1 MKCISRIP
9 DRTASIYFVPDKLA
23 HHINFYDN
31 KLMINKIKDF
41 LKNKFAR
48 KKVEDFSDRSQ
59 SQMDDDDD
67 RLTSQIESG
76 EEESWDASS
85 TGAYNRLESP
95 SETPV
100 EMNADRDIDE
110 EIDLDLDSESSA
122 TSTDKIPE
130 KTAIYTDFTSSYIPN
145 NDLLD
150 GAPERKL
157 SFKEKITAFVART
170 KFRLSQVKFKK
181 PDLAG
186 IKGIKLPQ
194 ITKMGPDGPAL
205 SPNLSK
211 SIEKFLSRDSRE
223 VIHQFTIVLIVCGMT
238 YILGKLTAL
247 SLRGDPAL
255 ETAKSFSVEI
265 PMDKDFNPMV
275 LNQVKSIN
283 IFRTN
288 TGLGGPKKLA
298 DTKCDEASQASS
310 LPIKLVNT
318 IVLQDTVKSLASV
331 QVRGDRVLQEVREGD
346 QIDNMAKIFK
356 ITRLEILVKNLE
368 SGTCESIASED
379 AEEANSPIQVM
390 SPSESRTYKATK
402 KISGIENVGNKFVI
416 SKVLLDEKMKD
427 IGSILT
433 QAKAIKIQNPD
444 GTLAFKMTEM
454 DPNGIFTYLGIQD
467 QDIITSIDGK
477 PIYDM
482 NEVMTKF
489 AKIKNLDKLQLGIKR
504 EGSDSFQDYS
514 IKK

>member
-1 MKCISRIP
+1 MKNQTSYIP
-9 DRTASIYFVPDKLA
+9 DETASILFVPDMLA

-41 LKNKFAR
+41 LKNKFGR
-48 KKVEDFSDRSQ
+48 KKVEDLSDQ
-59 SQMDDDDD
+59 SESDDEISDQH
-67 RLTSQIESG
+67 LTSQIETG
-76 EEESWDASS
+76 DEESWDASS
-85 TGAYNRLESP
+85 VGAYNKLESSP
-95 SETPV
+95 QS
-100 EMNADRDIDE
+100 
-110 EIDLDLDSESSA
+110 DSELLSSDET
-122 TSTDKIPE
+122 TSEAGDEIVEEDLEIEASEEYQVNSNLPE
-130 KTAIYTDFTSSYIPN
+130 KTAAYKDFSPSQIQEEFT
-145 NDLLD
+145 
-150 GAPERKL
+150 ERKL
-157 SFKEKITAFVART
+157 SFKEKITAFLARS
-170 KFRLSQVKFKK
+170 KFKLSQVKFKR
-181 PDLAG
+181 PDLS
-186 IKGIKLPQ
+186 GIKLPQ

-205 SPNLSK
+205 SPNLSR
-211 SIEKFLSRDSRE
+211 SLEKFLSRESRE
-223 VIHQFTIVLIVCGMT
+223 VIHQFTIVLMVCGVT
-238 YILGKLTAL
+238 YILGKLSAL
-247 SLRGDPAL
+247 ALRGDPTL

-265 PMDKDFNPMV
+265 PMDQDFQPMV

-288 TGLGGPKKLA
+288 SGIGNTKKLA
-298 DTKCDEASQASS
+298 DTKCEEATQASS

-318 IVLQDTVKSLASV
+318 IVLQDTIKSLASV

-346 QIDNMAKIFK
+346 SIDNLAKIFK

-368 SGTCESIASED
+368 NGTCESIASED
-379 AEEANSPIQVM
+379 AEETTSPISVM
-390 SPSESRTYKATK
+390 SPSESRAFKATK
-402 KISGIENVGNKFVI
+402 KMSGIENVGNKFLI

-444 GTLAFKMTEM
+444 GTLAFKMTEL